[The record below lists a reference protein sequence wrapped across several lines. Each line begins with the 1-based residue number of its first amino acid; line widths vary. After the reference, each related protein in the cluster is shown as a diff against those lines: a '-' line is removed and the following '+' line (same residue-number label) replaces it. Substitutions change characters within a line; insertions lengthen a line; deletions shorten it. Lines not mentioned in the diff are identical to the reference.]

1 MIQDTHL
8 NEALQMFFR
17 GEGVFERLG
26 LNKLDENYIWPKRG
40 DFPSLSGET
49 FEGNNYSKNI
59 QLKEKFPDKWNNSN
73 GDNEKFDLAKWII
86 KDWGGIKRNKDETI
100 LNHLK
105 ITCKSNDYFPL
116 KGVASYSKILSFI
129 EPDNFAIYDARVAAS
144 LNGIQLLSKSKK
156 PVLWNNLDGQNIK
169 IELFKKT
176 LASNNKLRSLGW
188 AKIRSDECYKNYIY
202 TLKNILEK
210 FPNFRLF
217 HLEMSLF
224 ACSEEIADLCLNS
237 NN

>member
-1 MIQDTHL
+1 
-8 NEALQMFFR
+8 MFFK
-17 GEGVFERLG
+17 GEGVFEGLG

-40 DFPSLSGET
+40 DFPIYQGVT
-49 FEGNNYSKNI
+49 FKGSNYSKNI
-59 QLKEKFPDKWNNSN
+59 QLKEAFPALWKNNDNDKFH
-73 GDNEKFDLAKWII
+73 LAKWII

-100 LNHLK
+100 SNHLK
-105 ITCKSNDYFPL
+105 ITRNSNDYFPL

-156 PVLWNNLDGQNIK
+156 SVLWNNLDGRNKK

-176 LASNNKLRSLGW
+176 LASDSRLESLGW
-188 AKIRSDECYKNYIY
+188 TKIRNDECYKHYNYI
-202 TLKNILEK
+202 LKNILEK
-210 FPNFRLF
+210 FPDFRLF

-224 ACSEEIADLCLNS
+224 ANAEEIADLCLS
-237 NN
+237 LNN